1 MGSGFRRRKSG
12 LSTIE
17 SFSSKLETIPS
28 NLEQSNSSGFE
39 MFLAALMV
47 VIDNSNFEM
56 NGSKLETF
64 PSKSEMIISNIERW
78 DAKVSLKGEISC
90 TCT

>member
-1 MGSGFRRRKSG
+1 
-12 LSTIE
+12 
-17 SFSSKLETIPS
+17 
-28 NLEQSNSSGFE
+28 